1 MSESFVFPT
10 TISLPLGYRC
20 TVIPPLGQIEQRLV
34 ADSADVILSHKVIYE
49 GETVHE
55 HCVNLSFRQGKLTG
69 ETPPPAVFADGVD
82 EGRTH
87 PSYLEMVIESVDGAA
102 VFSHKTV
109 FGLYSVYSKP
119 GKKSFL
125 SDNAY
130 KYGAPPVVSM
140 MARFRRFVDT
150 YPVVHLDRD
159 RDLGE
164 SLAFINPYH
173 KAIVAQVVT
182 DDGRG
187 PIRLR
192 IPARSARYMA
202 LSQLLEDDEQTWFG
216 QVQVTAN
223 NRAVIFD
230 IKHSLSDPHVISDHE
245 HMDPFRADATHI
257 PATLALRRNIYR
269 WLTGRG

>member
-20 TVIPPLGQIEQRLV
+20 TVVPPLRQIERRLV
-34 ADSADVILSHKVIYE
+34 VKSADVTLSHKVICE

-55 HCVNLSFRQGKLTG
+55 RCVNLPFRRGKFAG
-69 ETPPPAVFADGVD
+69 EIPSPAVFADGAD
-82 EGRTH
+82 EGRTQ
-87 PSYLEMVIESVDGAA
+87 PSYLEMVVESSDGAA

-109 FGLYSVYSKP
+109 FGLYSVYSKH

-130 KYGAPPVVSM
+130 KYGSPPTVSM

-150 YPVVHLDRD
+150 YPVVHLDRK

-164 SLAFINPYH
+164 SLVFINPYH
-173 KAIVAQVVT
+173 KAIVAKAVT
-182 DDGRG
+182 DDGRR

-192 IPARSARYMA
+192 IPAKSARYMP
-202 LSQLLEDDEQTWFG
+202 LSQLLTDDEKNWFG

-223 NRAVIFD
+223 NRAVIFN
-230 IKHSLSDPHVISDHE
+230 IKHSMTDPMVISDHE
-245 HMDPFRADATHI
+245 HMDPFRADVTHI

>member
-10 TISLPLGYRC
+10 TISLPLGYCC
-20 TVIPPLGQIEQRLV
+20 TVVPPIGQIEERLV
-34 ADSADVILSHKVIYE
+34 DEFADVALSHKVICE

-55 HCVNLSFRQGKLTG
+55 HCVHLPFRQGKFAG
-69 ETPPPAVFADGVD
+69 EVPPPAVFADGAD
-82 EGRTH
+82 EGRTQ
-87 PSYLEMVIESVDGAA
+87 PSYLEMAVESSDGSA

-130 KYGAPPVVSM
+130 KYGAPPIVSM

-150 YPVVHLDRD
+150 YPVVHLDRE

-164 SLAFINPYH
+164 SLVFINPYH
-173 KAIVAQVVT
+173 KAIVAQAVT
-182 DDGRG
+182 DDHRG

-192 IPARSARYMA
+192 IPAKSARYMP
-202 LSQLLEDDEQTWFG
+202 LGQLLTDDEDDWFG

-223 NRAVIFD
+223 NRAVIFN
-230 IKHSLSDPHVISDHE
+230 IKHSLADPLVISDHE

-257 PATLALRRNIYR
+257 PASLALRRNIYR

>member
-10 TISLPLGYRC
+10 TISLPLGYCC
-20 TVIPPLGQIEQRLV
+20 TVVPPLGQIEKRLV
-34 ADSADVILSHKVIYE
+34 ADSADVMLSHKIICE
-49 GETVHE
+49 GETVLEQHL
-55 HCVNLSFRQGKLTG
+55 NLPFRHGKLTG
-69 ETPPPAVFADGVD
+69 ETPPPAVFADGLD

-87 PSYLEMVIESVDGAA
+87 PAYLEMTVDSADGAA

-109 FGLYSVYSKP
+109 FGLYSVYSKS

-130 KYGAPPVVSM
+130 KYGAPPIVSM
-140 MARFRRFVDT
+140 MARFRRYVDT
-150 YPVVHLDRD
+150 YPVVHLDRE

-164 SLAFINPYH
+164 TLVFINPYH
-173 KAIVAQVVT
+173 KAIVAQAVT

-192 IPARSARYMA
+192 IPARSARYMV
-202 LSQLLEDDEQTWFG
+202 LSPLLKDHEESWFG

-223 NRAVIFD
+223 NRAVVFD
-230 IKHSLSDPHVISDHE
+230 IKHSLTDPQVISDHE